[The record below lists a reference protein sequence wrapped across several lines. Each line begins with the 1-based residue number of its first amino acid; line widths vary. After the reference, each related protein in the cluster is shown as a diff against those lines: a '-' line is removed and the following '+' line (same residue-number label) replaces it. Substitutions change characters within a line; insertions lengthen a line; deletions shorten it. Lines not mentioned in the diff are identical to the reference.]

1 MSLFDGVVAAAV
13 TPRRPNSY
21 EANLG
26 AFLEVVDFLC
36 GFPLDGLVVLG
47 TTGDM
52 VHFDVP
58 ERVKILE
65 FAHKRSTLPIFA
77 GVTHSTLDGT
87 VELAQ
92 HAVVI
97 GCAGL
102 AVMPPYYFRYDQP
115 EIDTFYREFA
125 RRVGLTVPIFLYN
138 IPAFTSEVHTE
149 TITRLVQEGV
159 VAGVKDSSGDR
170 AQLDALIALR
180 ESKPYHLFAGDDRL
194 LFEAKQRPGVG
205 AISGIACALPELITG
220 VSNAVRTSN
229 DEKARTLDR
238 LLQQFCDWYDE
249 FPNAIAVK
257 EALAARTRI
266 PMPSATPLSFQRQQ
280 RLEEF
285 RAWFTKWLPEMQKA
299 CTAE

>member
-1 MSLFDGVVAAAV
+1 MSLFDGVVAAAA
-13 TPRRPNSY
+13 TPRRANSY

-36 GFPLDGLVVLG
+36 GFNLDGLVVLG

-58 ERVKILE
+58 ERIKILE
-65 FAHKRSTLPIFA
+65 FARKRSTLPIIA

-102 AVMPPYYFRYDQP
+102 AVMPPYYFRYRQA

-125 RRVGLTVPIFLYN
+125 RRVGVSVPIMLYN
-138 IPAFTSEVHTE
+138 IPVFTSAIETE
-149 TITRLVQEGV
+149 TIIRLVEEGV

-170 AQLDALIALR
+170 DRLHALIALR
-180 ESKPYHLFAGDDRL
+180 ESKPYRLYSGDDRL
-194 LFEAKQRPGVG
+194 LFEAKQHPGIA
-205 AISGIACALPELITG
+205 AISGIASALPELITG
-220 VSNAVRTSN
+220 LSNAVRGSN
-229 DEKARTLDR
+229 DQKARMLDSM
-238 LLQQFCDWYDE
+238 LQEFCNWYDE

-257 EALAARTRI
+257 EALGARTRI
-266 PMPSATPLSFQRQQ
+266 DLPSATPLSFERQQ
-280 RLEEF
+280 KLEEF
-285 RAWFTKWLPEMQKA
+285 HTWFTAWLPEMQKA
-299 CTAE
+299 CAAD